1 MINRR
6 KALFLFAAAS
16 LAPTAVLAQADM
28 PGEAQILR
36 RLEAQPRERVRQQ
49 DRVTVDQFK
58 RRPDL
63 RRRAPSID
71 IQAINFEYDSA
82 EIPRS
87 QYPKV
92 QRIAS
97 ALNRMLRNRPNTR
110 FLLEGH
116 TDAVGSAAYNLRLS
130 QARADSLRSVLV
142 RQFRVPARAIET
154 VGYGEDFLLVQTPYE
169 NWENRRVTIRRI
181 DDFLR

>member
-6 KALFLFAAAS
+6 NALFLFAAAT
-16 LAPTAVLAQADM
+16 LAPTAVFAQASM

-36 RLEAQPRERVRQQ
+36 RLQAGPRERVRPQ
-49 DRVTVDQFK
+49 DRVTIEQFK

-82 EIPRS
+82 EIGRS

-92 QRIAS
+92 ARIAS
-97 ALNRMLRNRPNTR
+97 ALKRILRERPGAR

-116 TDAVGSAAYNLRLS
+116 TDAVGSAEYNLRLS
-130 QARADSLRSVLV
+130 QARADSLKRVLV
-142 RQFRVPARAIET
+142 RQFDVPARAIDT
-154 VGYGEDFLLVQTPYE
+154 VGYGKEFLLVNTPYE